1 MIRES
6 RFLTHLKGL
15 ICHSCEEEVEGALLE
30 KKGILSASVSYI
42 KATATI
48 SYDPDVISEDEIKA
62 ILTDAGYPPCEKAR
76 SGIVYDILTLLAS
89 AFIIL
94 LLKVIT
100 LPSIPSVGSTE
111 GIMFY
116 LNVFLIGLVTGTH
129 CIVMCGGIMLSSA
142 GGEEKKRGR
151 WVNIT
156 LYNLSRVIF
165 SALLGFIFAS
175 FGSVL
180 SFSEK
185 MKSMIYV
192 FVGLYVIF
200 KALAMWGL
208 PIIREIEALFP
219 ALCPFARITINAS
232 PLVLGAVTAVMPCSA
247 SSAMWMTAVTLSSGV
262 KGALMMALW
271 ALGTVPMMMLFGL
284 ISKREK
290 GRYYG
295 VGIRI
300 NIVLLLSLGL
310 RLLLMGI

>member
-6 RFLTHLKGL
+6 CLITPLRGL
-15 ICHSCEEEVEGALLE
+15 ICSSCEDEVDRALME
-30 KKGILSASVSYI
+30 RRGILSTSVSYI

-48 SYDPDVISEDEIKA
+48 SYDPDVISEDEIKE
-62 ILTDAGYPPCEKAR
+62 ILINAGYPPCRTAR
-76 SGIVYDILTLLAS
+76 SGIVYDFLTLLITA
-89 AFIIL
+89 IIIVL
-94 LLKVIT
+94 FKVIP
-100 LPSIPSVGSTE
+100 LPDIPSVADTSGTL
-111 GIMFY
+111 FY
-116 LNVFLIGLVTGTH
+116 INVFLIGLVTGTH
-129 CIVMCGGIMLSSA
+129 CIVMCGGIMLSGCA
-142 GGEEKKRGR
+142 GKERGTLG
-151 WVNIT
+151 NIT
-156 LYNLSRVIF
+156 LYNFSRVIT
-165 SALLGFIFAS
+165 SALLGFLFSS

-180 SFSEK
+180 HFSDK

-219 ALCPFARITINAS
+219 SLCPFMCAGQNSGPI
-232 PLVLGAVTAVMPCSA
+232 VLGVVTALMPCSA
-247 SSAMWMTAVTLSSGV
+247 SSTMWMTAVTLPSGGE
-262 KGALMMALW
+262 GALMMMLW

-284 ISKREK
+284 ISKRKK

>member
-1 MIRES
+1 MIRER
-6 RFLTHLKGL
+6 RFVTPLKGL
-15 ICHSCEEEVEGALLE
+15 ICHSCEDEVEGTLLE
-30 KKGILSASVSYI
+30 KRGILSASVSYI

-48 SYDPDVISEDEIKA
+48 SYDPDVISEDEIKVV
-62 ILTDAGYPPCEKAR
+62 LSEAGYPPCDKAR

-89 AFIIL
+89 ACVIL

-100 LPSIPSVGSTE
+100 LPAIPQVDNTNGV
-111 GIMFY
+111 IFY

-180 SFSEK
+180 SFSSK

-208 PIIREIEALFP
+208 PIMRKVEALFP
-219 ALCPFARITINAS
+219 SLCPFARITINAS

-290 GRYYG
+290 GKYYG